1 MDLNQVAILDTE
13 TTGTDSETDRL
24 VEVAM
29 LSAATN
35 DYYSTLCDP
44 GRGIPPEA
52 MAVHH
57 ITEADVRGR
66 PTPAQALKAA
76 VESLD
81 WPRVSVAHNAK
92 FDRGMIPDVGWNP
105 QWVCTY
111 KCAIVQW
118 PDAPGY
124 SNQVLRYWLGLQPT
138 MLLDHPH
145 LSPHRAL
152 YDIIVTREIF
162 KALLMFRPL
171 DELIHISNNPVLLT
185 KVSFGKHKGSTWDK
199 VDKGYLSWVVRQE
212 DMNEDVRYTA
222 EYYLRRR

>member
-1 MDLNQVAILDTE
+1 
-13 TTGTDSETDRL
+13 
-24 VEVAM
+24 
-29 LSAATN
+29 
-35 DYYSTLCDP
+35 
-44 GRGIPPEA
+44 
-52 MAVHH
+52 
-57 ITEADVRGR
+57 
-66 PTPAQALKAA
+66 
-76 VESLD
+76 
-81 WPRVSVAHNAK
+81 
-92 FDRGMIPDVGWNP
+92 
-105 QWVCTY
+105 
-111 KCAIVQW
+111 
-118 PDAPGY
+118 
-124 SNQVLRYWLGLQPT
+124 

-162 KALLMFRPL
+162 KALLVFRPL